1 MNYKYEFWSEIIAYQ
16 LGNLLGFDV
25 LPYYIAKREGV
36 IGCISKSMISE
47 EEELV
52 EGGKYLQ
59 AVDPK
64 FKPEDTSQRN
74 RYNSQLIVDSLD
86 YFSLDKFTAQIIDMI
101 VFDALIGNSDRHQE
115 NWAMI
120 TNQTEL
126 SKAIRDFNDE
136 NANST
141 FLGRLFKKA
150 LQKKEVFKKNI
161 EGANLY
167 FSNKPRFAPI
177 YDSGCCFGRELED
190 NKVKSMLT
198 NKDQMQAYVDRGKAE
213 IHWYGKKISHF
224 ELIKKLVETLAYKE
238 MVISALS
245 KVVLKFDETKFQN
258 IIFSIDD
265 PLDKIGL
272 GRHLPEK
279 RKKMIIELL
288 LLRYH
293 KLRDLYLNN
302 K

>member
-1 MNYKYEFWSEIIAYQ
+1 
-16 LGNLLGFDV
+16 
-25 LPYYIAKREGV
+25 
-36 IGCISKSMISE
+36 
-47 EEELV
+47 
-52 EGGKYLQ
+52 
-59 AVDPK
+59 
-64 FKPEDTSQRN
+64 
-74 RYNSQLIVDSLD
+74 
-86 YFSLDKFTAQIIDMI
+86 MI

-141 FLGRLFKKA
+141 FLGCLFKKA

-224 ELIKKLVETLAYKE
+224 ELIKNLVETLAYKE